1 MICTRKSPKC
11 FECPVASC
19 CSWRGTGL
27 DPASNSAGVTKKQ
40 GKFQGSDRQA
50 RGKLM
55 RGLAV
60 GPVALAE
67 ASIVMGLADEPNR
80 SDRLVQDLHSEG
92 LITIRDGFLLLGDS
106 LK

>member
-1 MICTRKSPKC
+1 
-11 FECPVASC
+11 
-19 CSWRGTGL
+19 
-27 DPASNSAGVTKKQ
+27 
-40 GKFQGSDRQA
+40 
-50 RGKLM
+50 M

-60 GPVALAE
+60 GTVALAE